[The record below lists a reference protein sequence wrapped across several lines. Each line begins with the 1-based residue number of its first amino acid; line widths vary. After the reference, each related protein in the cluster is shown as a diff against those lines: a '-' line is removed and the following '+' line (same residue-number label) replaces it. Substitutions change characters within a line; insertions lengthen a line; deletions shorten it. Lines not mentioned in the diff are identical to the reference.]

1 MVLEGKTSWEISS
14 HLGPTSQARLVEID
28 LAKQAHLVK
37 PH

>member
-1 MVLEGKTSWEISS
+1 MVLEGKTSWVISS
-14 HLGPTSQARLVEID
+14 HLGQHHKLRLVEID